1 MFLVSSFQDVPDDYV
16 AKKERQLAE
25 ARRRK
30 KLRMSARAVQ
40 IQKENQAWEINRMLR
55 SGVVE
60 RIATGGAGGE
70 GDLGVDEDE
79 EDLDEEGEARVHLL
93 VKNIMP
99 PFLDGRI
106 IFTRHPEPVMPVKA
120 SLL

>member
-1 MFLVSSFQDVPDDYV
+1 MTFNVICSFFLLPSPDVPEEYV

-30 KLRMSARAVQ
+30 KMRMSARAVQ
-40 IQKENQAWEINRMLR
+40 IQKENHAWEINRMLR

-60 RIATGGAGGE
+60 RVAANEGG
-70 GDLGVDEDE
+70 DDDE

-106 IFTRHPEPVMPVKA
+106 IFTKHPEPVMPVKVR
-120 SLL
+120 